1 MITSE
6 EKEGGGI
13 NWEVGMDIYTLL
25 YINWVTNKD
34 LLYIAQRTRFSTL

>member
-1 MITSE
+1 MITRE

>member
-1 MITSE
+1 MITRE
-6 EKEGGGI
+6 EKEGGGT